1 MTTEQIMREFKAI
14 NERITRLERQLK
26 TLDYAQHAESSS
38 KIDYLAMMTDVEL
51 EPEEEGGED
60 DL

>member
-1 MTTEQIMREFKAI
+1 MKTEQIMRELKTI
-14 NERITRLERQLK
+14 NERITRVENQLK
-26 TLDYAQHAESSS
+26 TLDYAQHEESSS

-51 EPEEEGGED
+51 EPKEEGGED